1 MNKIINTLLICCL
14 FWGLSNAQTTPLGP
28 PKSWSLKNEGIRMV
42 ETHQMPAF
50 DLSARLAADAENE
63 ANKVGPWRFGY
74 EFPVN
79 FGIQNS
85 GNWTELDNGDRIWR
99 IRFRSEGA
107 LSMNF
112 IFDQFKLPEGA
123 TVYIYASDR
132 SEYLGAYTAANNNEY
147 EMLGSMLVQGED
159 VMVEYYEPAA
169 VRGLGKFNI
178 GTVIHGYRAVRI
190 YLDQLK
196 ALNDSGNCNHD
207 VNCPLGNGWQ
217 NQINSVALMMSGGS
231 GFCTGALV
239 NNTAQDG
246 TPYFL
251 TADHC
256 LGGSPA
262 TWVFRFNWDSP
273 NPVCAQNA
281 NSTDPG
287 GPYNDVNGAVLRA
300 NDGGSDFGLLEL
312 NASPTGSNV
321 YYAGWNRSSTPASG
335 AMAIHHPS
343 GDIKKISQENN
354 PLSAASWGGAS
365 TWQVADW
372 DQGTTE
378 PGSSGSPLFDPNQRI
393 IGQLYGGSAACSGLS
408 NNGSP
413 DYYGRFDVS
422 WTGGGSSNSRLR
434 DWLDPTGSG
443 VMTLDG
449 YDPNASTVALDAGLQ
464 SVDGLDGPFC
474 NQTSFSPEVNMRNY
488 GSVNITSAT
497 ITYNVDGGSNS
508 TYNWS
513 GTLTPGNFTN
523 VILPNITI
531 STDGAHSFNATVTSP
546 NGQLDSNNVNNTITQ
561 NFDVTLGGEDVSLD
575 LTTDCWGSET
585 SWTLESGSTTILSGG
600 GYSDG
605 QPTLHNEALCLPAG
619 CYTFTI
625 EDAYGDGLEGSAYQ
639 SCGVDGDYV
648 ILGPTGDTLVAMTDA
663 AFGTSSTHNF
673 CVTATATTINP
684 TAPLT
689 HQLNIFPN
697 PTQGQFSIELSL
709 NKEVDVQFEVYN
721 NIGQLID
728 QYQANGST
736 AYFYDVNLRDASAGM
751 YYVRIMAGDQV
762 WTKKVV
768 KE

>member
-1 MNKIINTLLICCL
+1 MNKIIYTLFAFMM
-14 FWGLSNAQTTPLGP
+14 FWGITKAQTTDLGP
-28 PKSWSLKNEGIRMV
+28 PKSWSLKDGSRMV
-42 ETHQMPAF
+42 ETHQMPGF

-63 ANKVGPWRFGY
+63 ANKIGPWRFGY

-79 FGIQNS
+79 YGIQNA
-85 GNWTELDNGDRIWR
+85 GNWTELANGDRIWR

-112 IFDQFKLPEGA
+112 IFDQFQLAEGA

-132 SEYLGAYTAANNNEY
+132 KEYLGAYTATNNNEY
-147 EMLGSMLVQGED
+147 EMLGSMLIQGED

-169 VRGLGKFNI
+169 VRGEGKFNI
-178 GTVIHGYRAVRI
+178 GTVIHGYRKVSV
-190 YLDQLK
+190 YLDKLK

-273 NPVCAQNA
+273 NPVCAQTQ

-300 NDGGSDFGLLEL
+300 NNGGSDFGLLEL
-312 NASPTGSNV
+312 NSSPTGSNV
-321 YYAGWNRSSTPASG
+321 YYAGWNRSNSPASG
-335 AMAIHHPS
+335 AMAIHHPR

-354 PLSAASWGGAS
+354 ALSAATWGGAS
-365 TWQVADW
+365 TWEVADW

-408 NNGSP
+408 NNGAP
-413 DYYGRFDVS
+413 DYYGRLDVS
-422 WTGGGSSNSRLR
+422 WSGSSSSTRLS

-443 VMTLDG
+443 VMVLDG
-449 YDPNASTVALDAGLQ
+449 YNPNASTVALDAGLQ

-474 NQTSFSPEVNMRNY
+474 NETSFTPEVNLRNY
-488 GSVNITSAT
+488 GSTDITSAT
-497 ITYNVDGGSNS
+497 ITYNVDAGTNS
-508 TYNWS
+508 TYSWS

-523 VILPNITI
+523 VIIPNITVA
-531 STDGAHSFNATVTSP
+531 SGGAHTFYATVTSP
-546 NGQLDSNNVNNTITQ
+546 NGQLDSNSVNNVISKS
-561 NFDVTLGGEDVSLD
+561 FDVTLGGEAITLD
-575 LTTDCWGSET
+575 LLTDCWGSET
-585 SWTLESGSTTILSGG
+585 SWSVQSGGNTIFNSGSYG
-600 GYSDG
+600 DG
-605 QPTLHNEALCLPAG
+605 TPTVYNEPLCLQPG
-619 CYTFTI
+619 CYSFTI
-625 EDAYGDGLEGSAYQ
+625 EDSYGDGLEGSAYT

-648 ILGPTGDTLVAMTDA
+648 ILSPIGDTLVAMTDP
-663 AFGTSSTHNF
+663 AFGSSTTHNF
-673 CVTATATTINP
+673 CVTASPVAINS
-684 TAPLT
+684 TELI
-689 HQLNIFPN
+689 HQLQIYPN
-697 PTQGQFSIELSL
+697 PNQGQFTIELSL
-709 NKEVDVQFEVYN
+709 SQEVDVQFQVYN
-721 NIGQLID
+721 NMGQLMD
-728 QYQANGST
+728 SYQETGST
-736 AYFYDVNLRDASAGM
+736 AYFYDVNLKNASAGL

-768 KE
+768 KD